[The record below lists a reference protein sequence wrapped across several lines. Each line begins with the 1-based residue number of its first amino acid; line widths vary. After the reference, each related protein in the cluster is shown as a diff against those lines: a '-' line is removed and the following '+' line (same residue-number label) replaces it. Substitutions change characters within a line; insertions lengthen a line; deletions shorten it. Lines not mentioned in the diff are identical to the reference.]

1 LKIRTDFVT
10 NSSSSSFIIARKGEF
25 SEAQKA
31 AIMDYIEKSIF
42 GKKIASTKEELDKYF
57 IDTYSEDFSDFQ
69 IGMENEEKYKKN
81 YYFKKYF
88 KCLTAIN
95 NGMTI
100 SGGWV
105 SFEDD
110 YNAYADFLSDIWK
123 KLEEAGGDF
132 FVGIDT
138 DLNY

>member
-1 LKIRTDFVT
+1 MKIRTDFVT
-10 NSSSSSFIIARKGEF
+10 NSSSSSFIIARKSEL
-25 SEAQKA
+25 SEAQKTA
-31 AIMDYIEKSIF
+31 VMDYIEKSIF

-57 IDTYSEDFSDFQ
+57 ADTYDEDFSEFEM
-69 IGMENEEKYKKN
+69 GMENEEKYKKN

-88 KCLTAIN
+88 KALTAIN

-100 SGGWV
+100 FGGWV

-110 YNAYADFLSDIWK
+110 YNAHADFLSGIWK
-123 KLEEAGGDF
+123 KLEETDSNS

-138 DLNY
+138 DLDY